1 MKESPGHSAGRW
13 TRQNLRERLQ
23 SRKNLSGIKLI
34 FAWLVLG
41 TLMLIGFFV
50 GLVFLLLGWI
60 LMPLLRYGWVKR
72 ARRQG
77 AGGQFEAHSQPR
89 QGPARVIEGEYQVR
103 KSDPSE

>member
-1 MKESPGHSAGRW
+1 MKESSGRTAGWW

-23 SRKNLSGIKLI
+23 SRKNLTGIKLAL
-34 FAWLVLG
+34 AWFVLG
-41 TLMLIGFFV
+41 ALMLIGFVV

-77 AGGQFEAHSQPR
+77 AESHFDAQGASR
-89 QGPARVIEGEYQVR
+89 QATARVIEGEYQVR